1 VAKMKKIIIP
11 IITIAAFILTN
22 SCNSPI
28 EPEKILPPKN
38 PRKFTWTV
46 DTLTY
51 PEAFQILMTSVWG
64 SAPNDVYITGH
75 NSTPGGDL
83 WHFDGIEW
91 REIDLKQKLGIYAYG
106 PQKVFGFSQNNVWVV
121 GDQGI
126 WDVNLQSMVNT
137 PLIAHYDGVKWKE
150 YRLNHFDKER
160 STPLWGIY
168 GDRPNNIWVCGTDG
182 LVAHFNGNK
191 WTQDTIR
198 IENLELKYLNILDI
212 AVYNNEVYCIA
223 QYMPP
228 FVFSKRYSIKG
239 TIKNW
244 QIIDSYRGDEKEKFG
259 ITNLYTNFRKLFSL
273 GLNVYELQN
282 NIWVEKFAISRINSN
297 NGIYYAVNMS
307 ATSEDNI
314 LITGYNGLFHWDG
327 KELIEIK
334 IPGLRPYYDVIWGIW
349 FNGQEA
355 FAVGYS
361 YADQSK
367 SFIWHGK

>member
-1 VAKMKKIIIP
+1 MKKIIIP
-11 IITIAAFILTN
+11 IITIAALILFN
-22 SCNSPI
+22 SCSSPI
-28 EPEKILPPKN
+28 EPEKILPPKD
-38 PRKFTWTV
+38 PREFTWSV

-51 PEAFQILMTSVWG
+51 PEAFQILMKSVWG

-83 WHFDGIEW
+83 WHYDGIEW
-91 REIDLKQKLGIYAYG
+91 REIDLKQKLGIYPYG

-121 GDQGI
+121 GHKGI
-126 WDVNLQSMVNT
+126 WDSDLQSMVNT

-150 YRLNHFDKER
+150 YRLNHFNKKL
-160 STPLWGIY
+160 STPLWGIH

-182 LVAHFNGNK
+182 LVAHFDGSK

-198 IENLELKYLNILDI
+198 IENLELKYLNIVSV
-212 AVYNNEVYCIA
+212 AVYNNETYFLG
-223 QYMPP
+223 QYVNPESGQWARL
-228 FVFSKRYSIKG
+228 FSIKG

-244 QIIDSYRGDEKEKFG
+244 KIVDSFQANEKEKFG
-259 ITNLYTNFRKLFSL
+259 YTNLYTNFGKLFSL
-273 GLNVYELQN
+273 VPNVYELQN
-282 NIWVEKFAISRINSN
+282 NSWFQKITF
-297 NGIYYAVNMS
+297 NGIYSAKNMS
-307 ATSEDNI
+307 GTSEDNT

-327 KELIEIK
+327 KELSEIK
-334 IPGLRPYYDVIWGIW
+334 IPGLRPYYDVVWDIW

-361 YADQSK
+361 FADQSK